1 MYKLSSNF
9 KPSQEQ
15 EKAINSLTDGINK
28 GLKKQVLLGVTGSG
42 KTFTMANI
50 IKNTGKKALVITHN
64 KTLAA
69 QLCNEFRS
77 YFPNNRVEYFVS
89 YYDYYQPEAYVPN
102 KDLYIEKDL
111 KINEEIERL
120 RNSATAALCERDDVI
135 VVASVSCIYGLGAP
149 IDYFILSL
157 SLRVGQKISR
167 EEIIRRLVELQYKR
181 SDIEFVRTNFRV
193 RGDYIEIYPSEYK
206 DSCIRIELFDDTV
219 ERIVEFNSLTSKL
232 INKLKHISIF
242 PCSQYIVQRKK
253 INNSINLIEKDLSE
267 RIFYFRERKKLIEA
281 QRIDERVNHDL
292 EMLREIGRCSGI
304 ENYLRYFD
312 GRKPG
317 DPPYTLQDF
326 FKDDYITFID
336 ESHMTIPQLNAMY
349 NGDYARKKNLVDFGF
364 RLPAAFDNR
373 PLKFNEFNKKLDQVI
388 FVSATPGNY
397 EIEES
402 ENTVEQI
409 IRPTGLLDPIV
420 EVKSVKNQ
428 VQDSLVE
435 IKKIIKLNGRILITT
450 LTKKA
455 AENLSKYLEDN
466 NIKVNYMHSETKALD
481 RVQIIE
487 NLRKGVI
494 DVIVGVNL
502 LREGLDIP
510 EVMLVCVFDADK
522 EGFLRGRT
530 ALIQIIGRAARNA
543 NSKVILYA
551 DMITNS
557 MKQAIDE
564 TNRRREIQNKY
575 NIENGIIPTTIV
587 KKTKNTLEISNKVE
601 EEIEKIDYKHI
612 NEEILRLTK
621 IMIKSAEEYDF
632 ESAIKF
638 RDMIAK
644 LKKDK
649 NEK

>member
-149 IDYFILSL
+149 IDYFTLSL

-281 QRIDERVNHDL
+281 QRIDERVKHDL

-326 FKDDYITFID
+326 FKGDYITFID

-373 PLKFNEFNKKLDQVI
+373 PLKFNEFNKKLNQVI

-402 ENTVEQI
+402 ENIVEQI

-420 EVKSVKNQ
+420 EVKSAKNQ

-487 NLRKGVI
+487 NLRKGII

-530 ALIQIIGRAARNA
+530 ALIQTIGRAARNA

-621 IMIKSAEEYDF
+621 MMIKSAEEYDF